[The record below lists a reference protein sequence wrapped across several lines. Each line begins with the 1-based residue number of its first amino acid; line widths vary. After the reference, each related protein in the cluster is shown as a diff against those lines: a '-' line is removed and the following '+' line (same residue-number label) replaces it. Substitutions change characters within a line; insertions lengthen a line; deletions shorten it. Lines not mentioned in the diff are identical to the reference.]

1 MIVLLILLVF
11 ALVIASTWWFGI
23 WNNLLTLIN
32 LLLAGLIA
40 SGFYENVAVRLIE
53 NAPDFKNVA
62 SFVAVWATFAVSF
75 IVLRSMTDMI
85 SGKRLKF
92 EKTTEIIGQS
102 VLSVWI
108 ACVFVAFMLFTLHL
122 SPLPPTVF
130 QGDPASSTMGI
141 GPDRFWLAFV
151 QSRSR
156 GALSSSVEENLV
168 ADKFK
173 GASHPDDAEL
183 DARVFDAEGSF
194 VPENMIRR
202 QKLAERKTLITF

>member
-1 MIVLLILLVF
+1 MVTLLILLVF
-11 ALVIASTWWFGI
+11 VAVIASTWWFGI

-40 SGFYENVAVRLIE
+40 SGFYENVAERLNDNI
-53 NAPDFKNVA
+53 PDWKNIM
-62 SFVAVWATFAVSF
+62 SFLSVWLTFVISF
-75 IVLRSMTDMI
+75 IVLRSLTDMI
-85 SGKRLKF
+85 SSKKLKF

-108 ACVFVAFMLFTLHL
+108 ACVFVSFMLFTLHL
-122 SPLPPTVF
+122 SPLPPTAF
-130 QGDPASSTMGI
+130 QEDPASSTMGI

-156 GALSSSVEENLV
+156 GALSSSTEENLL
-168 ADKFK
+168 AGKFS
-173 GASHPDDAEL
+173 GASHPEDAEL

-194 VPENMIRR
+194 IPENVIRR
-202 QKLAERKTLITF
+202 QNLAERKTLIN